1 MGVPKT
7 PVQIGSLDESSIDLT
22 AGRISQ
28 SSANTLLAAVNH
40 LAFDFDHTPTLPSF
54 MNRSVI
60 QIRIYDPLRISG
72 SAPLA
77 CRFRRD
83 QLVKKLG
90 KDRTVMG
97 QLVGNK
103 QGLTLK
109 AAGQILKESP
119 CIIQF
124 PPANPERNQKA
135 CGGVDG
141 CPDPSLS
148 VLAFEVFFASR
159 TFLFFT
165 NVHNSSSWVSLSS
178 SDFRR
183 LEST

>member
-1 MGVPKT
+1 M
-7 PVQIGSLDESSIDLT
+7 
-22 AGRISQ
+22 
-28 SSANTLLAAVNH
+28 NH
-40 LAFDFDHTPTLPSF
+40 PAFDLDHMPTLAGF
-54 MNRSVI
+54 MNSSVI
-60 QIRIYDPLRISG
+60 QIRIYDPLRITG
-72 SAPLA
+72 SAPFA

-83 QLVKKLG
+83 YLVIKLG

-97 QLVGNK
+97 QLIGNK
-103 QGLTLK
+103 QGLALK
-109 AAGQILKESP
+109 AAGQILKKSP

-141 CPDPSLS
+141 GPDPGLS
-148 VLAFEVFFASR
+148 ILALEVFFTAR

-178 SDFRR
+178 SDLRR
-183 LEST
+183 LESM